1 MVRPKKHLGQHFLTD
16 HKIAASIVQHLDAR
30 DVSTILEIGPGK
42 GILTRYLKERQDVN
56 LCLVEFD
63 TEAVRYL
70 KEQWPELE
78 SSIREEDF
86 LKFDLSMEGNKI
98 AVIGNFPYNISSQIF
113 FHILDFR
120 NNVPEIVCMLQKE
133 VALRLA
139 SGPGSRDYGIL
150 SVLLQSWYDI
160 KVLFHVKP
168 GSFFPPPKVNSSV
181 LKLVRNERQKMDC
194 DEDLFKRLV
203 KTSFNQRRKMIRN
216 SISSM
221 LNGKIIDMPY
231 ASMRPEQ
238 LSPDDFIR
246 LSLFLQEE
254 FTKQKI
260 Q

>member
-56 LCLVEFD
+56 LCLVEID